1 MIKINK
7 LIENDKKLQ
16 TKMLLQ
22 IHDELIFE
30 CLEKDAIYIKKTII
44 ETMMSISNSEYHIFS
59 IPLDVH
65 INSGYNWGGIH

>member
-7 LIENDKKLQ
+7 LIENDNKLQ

-30 CLEKDAIYIKKTII
+30 CLEKDKVFIQKTIKDAMI
-44 ETMMSISNSEYHIFS
+44 SISSSEYHMFS
-59 IPLDVH
+59 IPLEVNV
-65 INSGYNWGGIH
+65 NSGYNWGEAH